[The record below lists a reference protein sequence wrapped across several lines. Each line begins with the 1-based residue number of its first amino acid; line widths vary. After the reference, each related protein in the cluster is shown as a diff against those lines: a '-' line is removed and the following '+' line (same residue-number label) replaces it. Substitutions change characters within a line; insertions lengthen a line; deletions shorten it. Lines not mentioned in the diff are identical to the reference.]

1 MRPIPSW
8 TVNQRGR
15 KKEGQGQNP
24 RREHQHLQSRREV
37 WLMRKR
43 TLWSLAVFP
52 PTQLPQ
58 GLTLPTSQAL
68 YGLHSAP
75 GSGKLALG
83 LTVLD
88 GRPVKPQCRGRV
100 WETDMV
106 PHGGAG
112 GLGLLWAS
120 ESFSVR
126 RDDDGRIRC
135 EHFVVGARRTSAAS
149 NSDCTCLGS

>member
-37 WLMRKR
+37 WLVRKC

-52 PTQLPQ
+52 PTQLPRGPDPASVTGPLQ
-58 GLTLPTSQAL
+58 PPLCSRLGAA
-68 YGLHSAP
+68 GP
-75 GSGKLALG
+75 GPA
-83 LTVLD
+83 VLD
-88 GRPVKPQCRGRV
+88 GRPVKPPCRGRV

-135 EHFVVGARRTSAAS
+135 DHFVVGARRTSAAS